1 MKQLVLAEKP
11 SVARDLAYVLG
22 SFSKGN
28 GYLENERYVI
38 TWAIGH
44 LVTLAEPDDYD
55 VGLKKWFLNALPIL
69 PKEFKLKPVVA
80 TLKQFKIVKELL
92 NRSDVVE
99 IICATDSGREGELIF
114 RYIYKLSNCQ
124 KPFKRLWLSE
134 TTPAAVRKGFE
145 SLRPGVDL
153 DRLAYAAEARSQADW
168 LIGINATRAFTVK
181 HNNLLSVGRV
191 QTPTLALI
199 VKREQEINAFV
210 SEKYWELF
218 AVFTKDDSQ
227 TYVGKW
233 FFDNKDKG
241 LVQEATNEQKT
252 YIDGGVTNAEPKPAD
267 FQKTEQDKHSSQK
280 PGLPVPK
287 GTVDKETASGIQSKF
302 DSKEAAKEIQKKV
315 TGQPGM
321 VISVE
326 KKDIVEHPPLLFNLN
341 DLQKEANKKFGLSA
355 AKTLSLAQDLY
366 ETRKLIT
373 YPRTDSRHLTV
384 EMGKT
389 IPQRLDAV
397 AVAGEYAQFVAVI
410 KENKAFLNRRYI
422 NDSKVTDHTAL
433 IPTNVKPD
441 LNKLSADERK
451 VYDLVVRRFLAAF
464 FPPARYEQTQV
475 ITDVRQETFLSRGR
489 VELDKGW
496 KVVYDPGQDKLED
509 DEQGILPTIENE
521 ERVLTTKTEIKEKKT
536 HPPKRYTEA
545 GLLSVMEGVGRL
557 LDDEALK
564 AAMRGSGL
572 GTPATR
578 AAIIERLLKVGYIE
592 RKKKVLVPTEKGENL
607 INLVPEQVKSP
618 EMTARWEKALADI
631 EDGQLKSAEFMSGII
646 EQTKQVVEL
655 ARQQETVADN
665 QGNNGKEALGKCPS
679 CGMPVVEY
687 PKSYSCSGYRVGCKF
702 AIWKV
707 ILGKNITADMARH
720 LLEKGFLENQKGFT
734 SKSGKKFE
742 APLIIRNG
750 RVEFDF

>member
-11 SVARDLAYVLG
+11 SVARDLAHVLG
-22 SFSKGN
+22 SFNKGN
-28 GYLENERYVI
+28 GYLENEKHVI

-55 VGLKKWFLNALPIL
+55 AGLKKWFLNTLPIL
-69 PKEFKLKPVVA
+69 PNEFKLKPVAA
-80 TLKQFKIVKELL
+80 TFKQFKIVKDLL
-92 NRSDVVE
+92 NRSDVEE

-114 RYIYKLSNCQ
+114 RYIYKLSDCQ
-124 KPFKRLWLSE
+124 KPFRRLWLSE

-199 VKREQEINAFV
+199 VKREQEIKAFV
-210 SEKYWELF
+210 AEKYWELF
-218 AVFTKDDSQ
+218 AVFTKDDGQ

-233 FFDNKDKG
+233 FLDNKDKG
-241 LVQEATNEQKT
+241 LVQETTN
-252 YIDGGVTNAEPKPAD
+252 D
-267 FQKTEQDKHSSQK
+267 QKTEQDKHSSQK
-280 PGLPVPK
+280 PGLPITR
-287 GTVDKETASGIQSKF
+287 GTVDKDIASRIQSKF
-302 DSKEAAKEIQKKV
+302 NSKEAAKEIQKKV
-315 TGQPGM
+315 TGRPGM

-326 KKDIVEHPPLLFNLN
+326 KKDIVEQPPLLFNLN

-355 AKTLSLAQDLY
+355 AKTLSVAQDLY

-384 EMGKT
+384 EMSKT
-389 IPQRLDAV
+389 IPLRLDAL
-397 AVAGEYAQFVAVI
+397 AVVGEYTQFVAVI
-410 KENKAFLNRRYI
+410 KENKAFLNRRYV

-441 LNKLSADERK
+441 LNKLSADERR
-451 VYDLVVRRFLAAF
+451 VYDLVARRFLAAF

-509 DEQGILPTIENE
+509 DEQGILPVIENE

-557 LDDEALK
+557 LDDEELK
-564 AAMRGSGL
+564 AVMRGSGL

-592 RKKKVLVPTEKGENL
+592 RKKKALVPTEKGESL

-631 EDGQLKSAEFMSGII
+631 EDGQLNPADFMSGII
-646 EQTKQVVEL
+646 EQTRQVVEL
-655 ARQQETVADN
+655 ARQQKTVTD
-665 QGNNGKEALGKCPS
+665 GTRNNGKELLGKCPS
-679 CGMPVVEY
+679 CGMPVLEF
-687 PKSYSCSGYRVGCKF
+687 PKGYSCSGYYNNGCKF
-702 AIWKV
+702 VIWKS
-707 ILGKNITADMARH
+707 ISGKNITLDMARS
-720 LLEKGFLENQKGFT
+720 LLEKGLLEKQQGFI
-734 SKSGKKFE
+734 SKSGKAFN
-742 APLIIRNG
+742 AALIIRNG
-750 RVEFDF
+750 KVEFNF